1 MITRYVSYHTIR
13 VCFCLSFVSTR
24 LVLLLSLLRL
34 LNLLLL
40 PNLLLLRRLI
50 RASTLLLLLL
60 VVVLLLLLLLL
71 MLEILLWFEGSC
83 LRERSLNTLFGFSR
97 AHVVP
102 FDDSI

>member
-60 VVVLLLLLLLL
+60 VVVLLLLLLV
-71 MLEILLWFEGSC
+71 MLPILLQFEGSY
-83 LRERSLNTLFGFSR
+83 LRERNLNTRRGCFR
-97 AHVVP
+97 ARVVP
-102 FDDSI
+102 FDDTI

>member
-1 MITRYVSYHTIR
+1 MITRYVSYHTVR

-50 RASTLLLLLL
+50 RASTLVLLPLL
-60 VVVLLLLLLLL
+60 VVLPLLLL

-83 LRERSLNTLFGFSR
+83 LRERSLNTLFGCSR
-97 AHVVP
+97 ARVVP
-102 FDDSI
+102 FDDPI